1 MVDIYLWQPL
11 FTLDN
16 IFALHIHGLSCCLKW
31 APQVTIITGKQE
43 QGSCAT
49 VGGRV
54 WRVWRRCPQPGHTL
68 YLSIYLYS
76 TAYLHIYRLESRM
89 EDDHRNLESRLMELE
104 RLVEANRE
112 KVAASTS
119 FREVS
124 SDESEDA

>member
-1 MVDIYLWQPL
+1 M
-11 FTLDN
+11 
-16 IFALHIHGLSCCLKW
+16 
-31 APQVTIITGKQE
+31 APQVTSITGKQE

-54 WRVWRRCPQPGHTL
+54 WRVWRQCPPPGHPLLTL
-68 YLSIYLYS
+68 CNLVLSIFYVSIYI
-76 TAYLHIYRLESRM
+76 HIHIFRLESRM

-104 RLVEANRE
+104 RLVEVNRE
-112 KVAASTS
+112 KVAASNS

>member
-1 MVDIYLWQPL
+1 MDCLAASIGRLKSPL
-11 FTLDN
+11 LQASRSRGAAQQSVAESGECGGGVPN
-16 IFALHIHGLSCCLKW
+16 
-31 APQVTIITGKQE
+31 QVILYI
-43 QGSCAT
+43 
-49 VGGRV
+49 
-54 WRVWRRCPQPGHTL
+54 CP
-68 YLSIYLYS
+68 SIYS
-76 TAYLHIYRLESRM
+76 TVYLHIYRLESRM